1 MVATKRK
8 LPSSSYKKD
17 NWKDQTNIRE
27 PQTGRGKESHLDEAR
42 SKVERESHSTGEHH
56 ITGK

>member
-27 PQTGRGKESHLDEAR
+27 HQTGRGKESRLDEAR
-42 SKVERESHSTGEHH
+42 SKAERESHSTGEHH
-56 ITGK
+56 ITSK